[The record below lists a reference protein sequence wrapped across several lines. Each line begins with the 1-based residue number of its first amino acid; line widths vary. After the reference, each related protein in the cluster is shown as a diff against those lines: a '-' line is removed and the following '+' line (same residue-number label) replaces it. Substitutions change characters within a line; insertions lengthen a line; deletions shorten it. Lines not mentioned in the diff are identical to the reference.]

1 MRRRL
6 DVAAA
11 LVPEPPVLFLDEP
24 TTGLDPQS
32 RTALWAMIRELV
44 DDGTTVLLTTQYLE
58 EADRLA
64 ERIVVI
70 DHGRVV
76 VDDTPALLK
85 ARLGNTVIELDMAE
99 TVRAARAAAL
109 IGDGFADRPEVDG
122 STVSLASRDGSRPLL
137 DVLHLLEGSDL
148 VPRTVSVRESS
159 LDDVF
164 LALTGHRTGDVGAPD
179 GQPDGSPDGH
189 SDGHPDGGAP

>member
-11 LVPEPPVLFLDEP
+11 LVPAPPVLILDEP

-32 RTALWAMIRELV
+32 RNALWDKIRELV
-44 DDGTTVLLTTQYLE
+44 GEGTTVLLTTQYLE
-58 EADRLA
+58 EADKLA
-64 ERIVVI
+64 ERVVVI
-70 DHGRVV
+70 DHGRVI

-99 TVRAARAAAL
+99 ARRAARAAAL
-109 IGDGFADRPEVDG
+109 IGDGFTERPDVDG
-122 STVSLASRDGSRPLL
+122 SRLSLASRDGSRPLL
-137 DVLHLLEGSDL
+137 DVLHVLEGNDL
-148 VPRTVSVRESS
+148 VPRTVAVRESS

-164 LALTGHRTGDVGAPD
+164 LALTGHRTDADGRED
-179 GQPDGSPDGH
+179 GQGDGDEKGSADGDGSTP
-189 SDGHPDGGAP
+189 

>member
-11 LVPEPPVLFLDEP
+11 LVPAPPVLFLDEP

-32 RTALWAMIRELV
+32 RNALWDKIRELV
-44 DDGTTVLLTTQYLE
+44 GEGTTVLLTTQYLE
-58 EADRLA
+58 EADKLA
-64 ERIVVI
+64 ERVVVI
-70 DHGRVV
+70 DHGRVI

-99 TVRAARAAAL
+99 ARRAARAAAL
-109 IGDGFADRPEVDG
+109 IGDGFAERPDVDG
-122 STVSLASRDGSRPLL
+122 SRLSLASRDGSRPLL
-137 DVLHLLEGSDL
+137 DVLHVLEGNDL
-148 VPRTVSVRESS
+148 VPRTVAVRESS

-164 LALTGHRTGDVGAPD
+164 LALTGHRTDADGRED
-179 GQPDGSPDGH
+179 GQGDGDEKGSADGDGSTP
-189 SDGHPDGGAP
+189 